1 MKSRKSIKSIVF
13 TSVVGI
19 LTMLFVTISMAADTG
34 KVSVETARLRNQAS
48 ENSTILEL
56 ISIGE
61 EVEILG
67 ESNEWY
73 QVRYKGITGYL
84 RNDLLD
90 VENGALT
97 SDNSG
102 AEQVSTTPETPE
114 NETENNAS
122 QTNST
127 EGAETQVDNQNS
139 QDSTTSNNVIEG
151 EQNASQG
158 EVNQNTE
165 NTNQNVET
173 AENLENAN
181 VEEDLTGN
189 YQLVADTDMKI
200 TPLVNSL
207 SVENLKQ
214 GSTFKIEDKANDWV
228 LVNSENNQG
237 WIRFSLL
244 QKVDETQEPVQSTA
258 GVTGTENTE
267 EAPETTESQAPTANQ
282 TKTMYVN
289 SQTVNVRSNPD
300 KSSSIVTQL
309 AINEQVKVISEQNGW
324 SQITFD
330 GGEGYIS
337 SSLLSDTRQE
347 TSRGS
352 STARTEN
359 NSSNGQSSESNVQS
373 NSTTIQND
381 STSSSAGASNS
392 TSSSRGSEVLAYAM
406 KFVGYPYVYG
416 GSSPSG
422 FDCSGF
428 TSYVYKHFGVSLS
441 RTAAG
446 QYSNGTVV
454 SRANLQ
460 VGDLVMFGSPINHVG
475 IYAGGGRIVH
485 AANPSRGVTTDTINS
500 GYYNTHY
507 VGARRIF

>member
-34 KVSVETARLRNQAS
+34 KVSVETARLRDQAS

-67 ESNEWY
+67 ESNGWY

-90 VENGALT
+90 VENGGST
-97 SDNSG
+97 TDNSG
-102 AEQVSTTPETPE
+102 AEQVSTTPE
-114 NETENNAS
+114 NETENNAV
-122 QTNST
+122 QNNST
-127 EGAETQVDNQNS
+127 EGAENQVNNQTAQDN
-139 QDSTTSNNVIEG
+139 TISNNVTEG

-165 NTNQNVET
+165 NTNQNGET
-173 AENLENAN
+173 AENTENAN

-228 LVNSENNQG
+228 LVNSGNNQG

-267 EAPETTESQAPTANQ
+267 EASETTETQEPTANQ

-352 STARTEN
+352 STSRTET
-359 NSSNGQSSESNVQS
+359 NSSNGQSSESNAQS
-373 NSTTIQND
+373 NSTTTQNG

-446 QYSNGTVV
+446 QYSNGTAV

-500 GYYNTHY
+500 GYYLSLIH
-507 VGARRIF
+507 I

>member
-13 TSVVGI
+13 TSVIGI
-19 LTMLFVTISMAADTG
+19 VTMLFVTISMAADTG
-34 KVSVETARLRNQAS
+34 KVSVETARLRDQAS

-67 ESNEWY
+67 ESNGWY

-90 VENGALT
+90 VENGGST
-97 SDNSG
+97 TDNSG
-102 AEQVSTTPETPE
+102 AEQVSTTPE
-114 NETENNAS
+114 NETENNAV
-122 QTNST
+122 QNNST
-127 EGAETQVDNQNS
+127 EGAENQVNNQTAQDN
-139 QDSTTSNNVIEG
+139 TTSNNVTEG
-151 EQNASQG
+151 EQNASQA

-165 NTNQNVET
+165 NTNQNGET
-173 AENLENAN
+173 AENTENAN

-267 EAPETTESQAPTANQ
+267 EASETTETQEPTANQ

-289 SQTVNVRSNPD
+289 SQTVNVRSNPNQA
-300 KSSSIVTQL
+300 SSIVTQL
-309 AINEQVKVISEQNGW
+309 PINEQVTVISEQNGW

-352 STARTEN
+352 STSRTETDLS
-359 NSSNGQSSESNVQS
+359 NSQSGQSSQSNTQS
-373 NSTTIQND
+373 NSSTQND
-381 STSSSAGASNS
+381 STSSSAGLSTS

-446 QYSNGTVV
+446 QYSNGTAV

>member
-34 KVSVETARLRNQAS
+34 KVSVETARLRDQAS

-67 ESNEWY
+67 ESNGWY

-90 VENGALT
+90 VENGGST
-97 SDNSG
+97 TDNSG
-102 AEQVSTTPETPE
+102 AEQVSTTPE
-114 NETENNAS
+114 NETENNVV
-122 QTNST
+122 QNNST
-127 EGAETQVDNQNS
+127 EGAENQVNNQTAQDN
-139 QDSTTSNNVIEG
+139 TTSNNVTEG

-173 AENLENAN
+173 AENTENAN

-228 LVNSENNQG
+228 LVNSGNNQG

-267 EAPETTESQAPTANQ
+267 EASETTETQEPTANQ

-309 AINEQVKVISEQNGW
+309 AINEQVTVISEQNGW

-337 SSLLSDTRQE
+337 SSLLSNTRQE

-352 STARTEN
+352 STSRTET
-359 NSSNGQSSESNVQS
+359 NSSNGQSSEPNAQS
-373 NSTTIQND
+373 NSTTTQND

-446 QYSNGTVV
+446 QYSNGTAV

>member
-13 TSVVGI
+13 TSVIGI
-19 LTMLFVTISMAADTG
+19 VTMLFVTISMAADTG
-34 KVSVETARLRNQAS
+34 KVSVETARLRDQAS

-67 ESNEWY
+67 ESNGWY

-90 VENGALT
+90 VENGGST
-97 SDNSG
+97 TDNSG
-102 AEQVSTTPETPE
+102 AEQVSTTPE
-114 NETENNAS
+114 NETENNAV
-122 QTNST
+122 QNNST
-127 EGAETQVDNQNS
+127 EGAENQVNNQTAQDN
-139 QDSTTSNNVIEG
+139 TISNNVTEG

-165 NTNQNVET
+165 NTNQNGET
-173 AENLENAN
+173 AENTENAN

-228 LVNSENNQG
+228 LVNSGNNQG

-267 EAPETTESQAPTANQ
+267 EASETTETQEPTANQ

-289 SQTVNVRSNPD
+289 SQTVNVRSNPNQA
-300 KSSSIVTQL
+300 SSIVTQL
-309 AINEQVKVISEQNGW
+309 PINEQVTVISEQNGW

-337 SSLLSDTRQE
+337 SSLLSNTRQE

-352 STARTEN
+352 STSRTET
-359 NSSNGQSSESNVQS
+359 NSSNGQSSESNAQS
-373 NSTTIQND
+373 NSTTTQND

-406 KFVGYPYVYG
+406 KFLGYPYVYG

-446 QYSNGTVV
+446 QYSNGTAV

>member
-13 TSVVGI
+13 TSVIGI
-19 LTMLFVTISMAADTG
+19 VTMLFVTISMAADTG
-34 KVSVETARLRNQAS
+34 KVSVETARLRDQAS

-67 ESNEWY
+67 ESNGWY

-90 VENGALT
+90 VENGGST
-97 SDNSG
+97 TDNSG
-102 AEQVSTTPETPE
+102 AEQVSTTPE
-114 NETENNAS
+114 NETENNAV
-122 QTNST
+122 QNNST
-127 EGAETQVDNQNS
+127 EGAENQVNNQTAQDN
-139 QDSTTSNNVIEG
+139 TISNNVTEG
-151 EQNASQG
+151 EQNASQA

-165 NTNQNVET
+165 NTNQNGET
-173 AENLENAN
+173 AENTENAN

-267 EAPETTESQAPTANQ
+267 EASETTETQEPTANQ

-309 AINEQVKVISEQNGW
+309 AINEQVTVISEQNGW

-352 STARTEN
+352 STSRAEAN
-359 NSSNGQSSESNVQS
+359 LSNSQSGQSSQSNTESNS
-373 NSTTIQND
+373 STQND
-381 STSSSAGASNS
+381 STSSSAGSSTS

-446 QYSNGTVV
+446 QYSNGTAV

>member
-34 KVSVETARLRNQAS
+34 KVSVETARLRDQAS

-67 ESNEWY
+67 ESNGWY

-90 VENGALT
+90 VENGGST
-97 SDNSG
+97 TDNSG
-102 AEQVSTTPETPE
+102 AEQVSTTPE
-114 NETENNAS
+114 NETENNVV
-122 QTNST
+122 QNNST
-127 EGAETQVDNQNS
+127 EGAENQVNNQTAQDN
-139 QDSTTSNNVIEG
+139 TTSNNVTEG
-151 EQNASQG
+151 EQNASQA

-165 NTNQNVET
+165 NTNQNGET
-173 AENLENAN
+173 AENTENAN

-228 LVNSENNQG
+228 LVNSGNNQG

-267 EAPETTESQAPTANQ
+267 EASETTETQEPTANQ

-309 AINEQVKVISEQNGW
+309 AINEQVTVISEQNGW

-337 SSLLSDTRQE
+337 SSLLSNTRQE

-352 STARTEN
+352 STSRTET
-359 NSSNGQSSESNVQS
+359 NSSNGQSSESNAQS
-373 NSTTIQND
+373 NSTTTQND

-406 KFVGYPYVYG
+406 KFLGYPYVYG

-446 QYSNGTVV
+446 QYSNGTAV

>member
-34 KVSVETARLRNQAS
+34 KVSVETARLRDQAS

-67 ESNEWY
+67 ESNGWY

-90 VENGALT
+90 VENGGST
-97 SDNSG
+97 TDNSG
-102 AEQVSTTPETPE
+102 AEQVSTTPE
-114 NETENNAS
+114 NETENNAV
-122 QTNST
+122 QNNST
-127 EGAETQVDNQNS
+127 EGAENQVNNQTAQDN
-139 QDSTTSNNVIEG
+139 TTSNNVTEG
-151 EQNASQG
+151 EQNASQA

-165 NTNQNVET
+165 NTNQNGET
-173 AENLENAN
+173 AENTENAN

-228 LVNSENNQG
+228 LVNSGNNQG

-267 EAPETTESQAPTANQ
+267 EASETTETQEPTANQ

-289 SQTVNVRSNPD
+289 SQTVNVRSNPNQA
-300 KSSSIVTQL
+300 SSIVTQL
-309 AINEQVKVISEQNGW
+309 PINEQVTVISEQNGW

-337 SSLLSDTRQE
+337 SSLLSNTRQE

-352 STARTEN
+352 STSRTET
-359 NSSNGQSSESNVQS
+359 NSSNGQSSESNAQS
-373 NSTTIQND
+373 NSTTTQND

-406 KFVGYPYVYG
+406 KFLGYPYVYG

-446 QYSNGTVV
+446 QYSNGTAV

>member
-13 TSVVGI
+13 TSVIGI
-19 LTMLFVTISMAADTG
+19 VTMLFVTISMAADTG
-34 KVSVETARLRNQAS
+34 KVSVETARLRDQAS

-67 ESNEWY
+67 ESNGWY

-90 VENGALT
+90 VENGGST
-97 SDNSG
+97 TDNSG
-102 AEQVSTTPETPE
+102 AEQVSTTPE
-114 NETENNAS
+114 NETENNAV
-122 QTNST
+122 QNNST
-127 EGAETQVDNQNS
+127 EGAENQVNNQTAQDN
-139 QDSTTSNNVIEG
+139 TISNNVTEG

-158 EVNQNTE
+158 EVNPNTE
-165 NTNQNVET
+165 NTNQNGET
-173 AENLENAN
+173 AENTENAN

-228 LVNSENNQG
+228 LVNSGNNQG

-267 EAPETTESQAPTANQ
+267 EASETTETQEPTANQ

-309 AINEQVKVISEQNGW
+309 AINEQVTVISEQNGW

-337 SSLLSDTRQE
+337 SSLLSNTRQE

-352 STARTEN
+352 STSRTET
-359 NSSNGQSSESNVQS
+359 NSSNGQSSESNAQS
-373 NSTTIQND
+373 NSTTTQND

-406 KFVGYPYVYG
+406 KFLGYPYVYG

-446 QYSNGTVV
+446 QYSNGTAV

>member
-34 KVSVETARLRNQAS
+34 KVSVETARLRDQAS

-67 ESNEWY
+67 ESNGWY

-90 VENGALT
+90 VENGGST
-97 SDNSG
+97 TDNSG
-102 AEQVSTTPETPE
+102 AEQVSTTPE
-114 NETENNAS
+114 NETENNAV
-122 QTNST
+122 QNNST
-127 EGAETQVDNQNS
+127 EGAENQVNNQTAQDN
-139 QDSTTSNNVIEG
+139 TISNNVTEG

-158 EVNQNTE
+158 EVNPNTE
-165 NTNQNVET
+165 NTNQNGET
-173 AENLENAN
+173 AENTENAN

-228 LVNSENNQG
+228 LVNSGNNQG

-267 EAPETTESQAPTANQ
+267 EASETTETQEPTANQ

-309 AINEQVKVISEQNGW
+309 AINEQVTVISEQNGW

-337 SSLLSDTRQE
+337 SSLLSNTRQE

-352 STARTEN
+352 STSRTET
-359 NSSNGQSSESNVQS
+359 NSSNGQSSESNAQS
-373 NSTTIQND
+373 NSTTTQND

-406 KFVGYPYVYG
+406 KFLGYPYVYG

-446 QYSNGTVV
+446 QYSNGTAV

>member
-34 KVSVETARLRNQAS
+34 KVSVETARLRDQAS

-67 ESNEWY
+67 ESNGWY

-90 VENGALT
+90 VENGGST
-97 SDNSG
+97 TDNSG
-102 AEQVSTTPETPE
+102 AEQVSTTPE
-114 NETENNAS
+114 NETENNAV
-122 QTNST
+122 QNNST
-127 EGAETQVDNQNS
+127 EGAENQVNNQTAQDN
-139 QDSTTSNNVIEG
+139 TISNNVTEG

-165 NTNQNVET
+165 NTNQNGET
-173 AENLENAN
+173 AENTENAN

-228 LVNSENNQG
+228 LVNSGNNQG

-267 EAPETTESQAPTANQ
+267 EASETTETQEPTANQ

-309 AINEQVKVISEQNGW
+309 AINEQVTVISEQNGW

-337 SSLLSDTRQE
+337 SSLLSNTRQE

-352 STARTEN
+352 STSRTET
-359 NSSNGQSSESNVQS
+359 NSSNGQSSESNAQS
-373 NSTTIQND
+373 NSTTTQND

-406 KFVGYPYVYG
+406 KFLGYPYVYG

-446 QYSNGTVV
+446 QYSNGTAV

>member
-13 TSVVGI
+13 TSVIGI
-19 LTMLFVTISMAADTG
+19 VTMLFVTISMAADTG
-34 KVSVETARLRNQAS
+34 KVSVETARLRDQAS

-67 ESNEWY
+67 ESNGWY

-90 VENGALT
+90 VENGGST
-97 SDNSG
+97 TDNSG
-102 AEQVSTTPETPE
+102 AEQVSTTPE
-114 NETENNAS
+114 NETENNAV
-122 QTNST
+122 QNNST
-127 EGAETQVDNQNS
+127 EGAENQVNNQTAQDN
-139 QDSTTSNNVIEG
+139 TTSNNVTEG
-151 EQNASQG
+151 EQNASQA

-165 NTNQNVET
+165 NTNQNGET
-173 AENLENAN
+173 AENTENAN

-267 EAPETTESQAPTANQ
+267 EASETTETQEPTANQ

-289 SQTVNVRSNPD
+289 SQTVNVRSNPNQT
-300 KSSSIVTQL
+300 SSIVTQL
-309 AINEQVKVISEQNGW
+309 PINEQVTVISEQNGW

-352 STARTEN
+352 STSRTET
-359 NSSNGQSSESNVQS
+359 NSSNGQSS
-373 NSTTIQND
+373 
-381 STSSSAGASNS
+381 TSSSAGSSTS

-446 QYSNGTVV
+446 QYSNGTAV

>member
-13 TSVVGI
+13 TSVIGI
-19 LTMLFVTISMAADTG
+19 VTMLFVTISMAADTG
-34 KVSVETARLRNQAS
+34 KVSVETARLRDQAS

-67 ESNEWY
+67 ESNGWY

-90 VENGALT
+90 VENGDSSTA
-97 SDNSG
+97 NSG
-102 AEQVSTTPETPE
+102 NEQVSSTPED
-114 NETENNAS
+114 ETENNAS

-127 EGAETQVDNQNS
+127 EGAENQVDNQNT
-139 QDSTTSNNVIEG
+139 QDNTTSNNVTGG

-158 EVNQNTE
+158 EVNQTTE
-165 NTNQNVET
+165 NTNQNEET
-173 AENLENAN
+173 TGNAENAN
-181 VEEDLTGN
+181 IEEELTGN

-214 GSTFKIEDKANDWV
+214 GATFKIEDKANDWV
-228 LVNSENNQG
+228 LVNSGNNQG
-237 WIRFSLL
+237 WIRFSQL
-244 QKVDETQEPVQSTA
+244 QKVDETQEPVQSTE
-258 GVTGTENTE
+258 GVVGTDTT
-267 EAPETTESQAPTANQ
+267 PETSETQEPTTNQ

-289 SQTVNVRSNPD
+289 SQTVNVRSNPNQA
-300 KSSSIVTQL
+300 SSIVTQL
-309 AINEQVKVISEQNGW
+309 PINEQVTVISEQNGW

-352 STARTEN
+352 STSRTETN
-359 NSSNGQSSESNVQS
+359 LSNSQSGQSSQSNTQS
-373 NSTTIQND
+373 NSSTQND
-381 STSSSAGASNS
+381 STSGSAGSSTS

-446 QYSNGTVV
+446 QYSNGTAV